1 MLGLEVHLGHSE
13 QMEVTVGHTEE
24 RREADPA
31 IHFTDLLDAL
41 ELYKDIATYKSRFI
55 FADVKARYTA
65 GIGRVPEAHNLLEV
79 CALTEG
85 YYA

>member
-65 GIGRVPEAHNLLEV
+65 GIGRVRSNS
-79 CALTEG
+79 
-85 YYA
+85 